1 MPSATQIETLFSDY
15 LDSNVRKGA
24 LLINGEWGT
33 GKTQLALVKLKPLAE
48 TKGFKTAYLSVADI
62 DSLDAFEANLF
73 LASYHWLGKG
83 RMKPIA
89 EASIKAARYWG
100 NKIGIPLD
108 FLVAAKNELSGK
120 TVVFIDDLERTS
132 IELRKRILYRLAGLH
147 ELRDTKAIILAD
159 ETKISP
165 QDGDYNTIKEKTVTR
180 TVEYL
185 PTFKDVADTAVKVV
199 VAAAPKKMGGSSG
212 WALSTHLDERSISEL
227 LSSVLENG
235 KCRNLRS
242 AIAAIAE
249 SCELFEHLSTV
260 HSPLDKTI
268 ALSLTHTCAA
278 FVIELRAH
286 RGRSPELRTYVNA
299 TTDVQ
304 WFKILGGGNPSKDY
318 LIDFDSKFAQGHECE
333 IIKSG
338 EILDYLEK
346 GACDYQH
353 LLQDILANRPQ
364 DESVPAYR
372 RLNKYRT
379 LSTQDFTRLT
389 EDAINEISALK
400 IRSFQLIAESAQT
413 LFHLAEKGMLSVTAL
428 ELRIR
433 YVECLNK
440 LAGEYLQGRSDIQLE
455 YDSTMLF
462 GSPQGELR
470 VVIEH
475 IQSKAT
481 QLEQERFRRAKIA
494 EIERLST
501 DPDAFV
507 ASLNS
512 VDSRVARSS
521 CLDTEDAN
529 RIGHI
534 LEDLLKTHKAPH
546 VVVYKVVRAITN
558 RYLNKSLGISFES
571 ERHFL
576 EQLSERTRLLVT
588 DPGNVL
594 LKDAMNSLQEALTL
608 SAQSLSR
615 PAK

>member
-1 MPSATQIETLFSDY
+1 MPNATQIETLFSDY

-33 GKTQLALVKLKPLAE
+33 GKTQLALTKLKPLAE

-83 RMKPIA
+83 RMKPLA

-100 NKIGIPLD
+100 NKVGIPLD
-108 FLVAAKNELSGK
+108 SLVAAKNEFSGR
-120 TVVFIDDLERTS
+120 TVVFVDDLERTS

-147 ELRDTKAIILAD
+147 ELRNSKAIILAD
-159 ETKISP
+159 EAKIPP
-165 QDGDYNTIKEKTVTR
+165 QDGDYNTIKEKTVAR
-180 TVEYL
+180 TIEYL
-185 PTFKDVADTAVKVV
+185 PTYKDVADTAVKVV
-199 VAAAPKKMGGSSG
+199 VAAAPKKTGAPSG
-212 WALSTHLDERSISEL
+212 WALSAHLDEQSISAL

-242 AIAAIAE
+242 AIAATAE

-260 HSPLDKTI
+260 HSGLDKTI
-268 ALSLTHTCAA
+268 AQSLTHSCAV

-286 RGRSPELRTYVNA
+286 RGRSPELRTYVSA

-304 WFKILGGGNPSKDY
+304 WFKILSGGTPSKDY
-318 LIDFDSKFAQGHECE
+318 LIDFDSKFGQGHECE
-333 IIKSG
+333 IIKSS

-346 GACDYQH
+346 GICDDQR
-353 LLQDILANRPQ
+353 LLQDILSSRPL
-364 DESVPAYR
+364 DASVPAYR

-379 LSTQDFTRLT
+379 LSTQDFNHLT
-389 EDAINEISALK
+389 EEAINEISSLK
-400 IRSFQLIAESAQT
+400 IRSFQSIAESAQT
-413 LFHLAEKGMLSVTAL
+413 LFYLAEKGLFSVTAV

-440 LAGEYLQGRSDIQLE
+440 LAEEYLQGRSDIQLE
-455 YDSTMLF
+455 YDATMLF
-462 GSPQGELR
+462 GSPQGEFR
-470 VVIEH
+470 VVLEH

-481 QLEQERFRRAKIA
+481 QLEQERFKRAKIA
-494 EIERLST
+494 EIEKLST

-507 ASLNS
+507 ACLNS

-521 CLDTEDAN
+521 CLDAEDAN
-529 RIGHI
+529 LIGHI
-534 LEDLLKTHKAPH
+534 LEDVLKTHNAPH

-558 RYLNKSLGISFES
+558 RYLNKSQGISFES
-571 ERHFL
+571 EKPFL
-576 EQLSERTRLLVT
+576 EHLLKRTRLLGA
-588 DPGNVL
+588 DLGNVL
-594 LKDAMNSLQEALTL
+594 LKDALRSLQEALMQ
-608 SAQSLSR
+608 SAQSLSS
-615 PAK
+615 PK